1 MSELKAELTIKAKD
15 LLIWLNQ
22 ALPVPGRIR
31 LMVGNGKSIV
41 VVFSDSTSVS
51 LEDAV
56 NNRKPEDVEKIIDTK
71 DPNIMRLE
79 KNSRHQIEYVFM
91 ILTMISKICEKYF
104 HDPMALL
111 KVLDAVSQL
120 EIELSKKEK

>member
-1 MSELKAELTIKAKD
+1 MSELKTELTIKAKE
-15 LLIWLNQ
+15 LLTWLNQ
-22 ALPVPGRIR
+22 AIPVPGRIR
-31 LMVGNGKSIV
+31 LIIGNGKSII

-71 DPNIMRLE
+71 NPNIMRFE

-91 ILTMISKICEKYF
+91 ILTAISKICEKHF

-111 KVLDAVSQL
+111 KVLDTVSQL